1 MAAGPSDDAISEEQA
16 RIYREQADGYDEL
29 VSAEDADG
37 RLAQALAELLPAG
50 AALADVGGG
59 TGRVTRICA
68 ARLARSIVID
78 REPAM
83 LAVAERR
90 LRQAAPELPVELV
103 VADARALPLPDAC
116 VDASIAGWVF
126 GHFRHWMPEGWRGEV
141 ESAVREMLR
150 VTRPGGPIVIVET
163 LGTGH
168 EAPREHPA
176 LDEYF
181 AQLEQL
187 GLTRSW
193 LRTDYLFPDVAT
205 AARVVGAFFGEVL
218 AARVSR
224 DGLTRLPECTA
235 VFTRQR
241 RG

>member
-1 MAAGPSDDAISEEQA
+1 MAAGPSDDAISDEQA
-16 RIYREQADGYDEL
+16 RVYREQADGYDEL

-37 RLAQALAELLPAG
+37 RLARALAELLPAG

-59 TGRVTRICA
+59 TGRVTRIVA
-68 ARLARSIVID
+68 ARLSRSIVID

-90 LRQAAPELPVELV
+90 LRQAAPQLPVELV
-103 VADARALPLPDAC
+103 VADARALPLPDDC

-150 VTRPGGPIVIVET
+150 VTRPGGPVIVIET

-168 EAPREHPA
+168 EAPRAHPA

-181 AQLEQL
+181 ARLEQL
-187 GLTRSW
+187 GFARTW
-193 LRTDYLFPDVAT
+193 LRTDYAFPDAAT
-205 AARVVGAFFGEVL
+205 AARVVGAFFGEAL
-218 AARVSR
+218 AARVAR

-235 VFTRQR
+235 VFTLRA
-241 RG
+241 